1 MQLARHPGRPSRR
14 SALALV
20 VAVLAPAVAPLAAR
34 AAETAP
40 LEIVGSTP
48 LPGIGLPRKQIP
60 ANLQTLDAEQLHQ
73 AGGQSLADDLQRR
86 LPSVTVNETQGNPYQ
101 ADLNYRGFSAS
112 PLLGTPQGLSV
123 FLDGVRINEPFG
135 DVVNWD
141 LIPQTAIADM
151 TLVPGS
157 NPLYGLNT
165 LGGALALQ
173 TKRGDSHP
181 GGALELYDGSFDRRG
196 GSIEHGGKQGEFSW
210 YLAAEGMQED
220 GWRDHSPSEVGQ
232 LFGKFAWT
240 TADTDLAL
248 TLAHAD
254 NQLVGNGL
262 VPESLAER
270 RRAAIFTHPDRTENR
285 STLVA
290 LSGSHWLNY
299 SDQISGTLYLR
310 DTLTRTL
317 NGDLDDDYA
326 DAYGS
331 WAEAGFPAGGAPA
344 SGVLN
349 RTRTDQQAAGFGLQ
363 WTHIARPHQFVLGIS
378 HDRSRASFR
387 QSAQEG
393 ELSDDRGIAALDD
406 EEQLNSLLGRTRTS
420 SLFATDTVALA
431 PSLHLTGSLR
441 YNHTRVIDADRMGDA
456 LNGDFTYRKL
466 NPALGLTWQAA
477 RDLTLYAGFTQ
488 GNRAP
493 TPIELGCADPAH
505 PCSLPNAMAAD
516 PFLDQVVTR
525 TLELG
530 VRGRLASGVNWNAS
544 LFRSVNSDDIL
555 FVGTGGSR
563 GYFTNFGRTR
573 RQGVELGLSGV
584 AGALDWHASYS
595 YLQAT
600 FQSSA
605 CLLAE
610 SNSSAGQ
617 GGCPEDE
624 IRVRPGDHLPGL
636 PSHSLKLGLGW
647 QASDALHLGADL
659 LAYSWQ
665 YARGNENNRHEA
677 DAQFGGSGTLPGY
690 AVLNLNA
697 DYQFARQWTL
707 FGRLDNAFD
716 KHYASAGAL
725 AQNPFTGAGNAFA
738 ADPQDWHHEQF
749 IAPGAPRSAWL
760 GVRYAWDAP

>member
-1 MQLARHPGRPSRR
+1 MPRQSASRR
-14 SALALV
+14 
-20 VAVLAPAVAPLAAR
+20 R
-34 AAETAP
+34 
-40 LEIVGSTP
+40 
-48 LPGIGLPRKQIP
+48 RRR
-60 ANLQTLDAEQLHQ
+60 QT
-73 AGGQSLADDLQRR
+73 R
-86 LPSVTVNETQGNPYQ
+86 
-101 ADLNYRGFSAS
+101 
-112 PLLGTPQGLSV
+112 
-123 FLDGVRINEPFG
+123 
-135 DVVNWD
+135 
-141 LIPQTAIADM
+141 
-151 TLVPGS
+151 
-157 NPLYGLNT
+157 
-165 LGGALALQ
+165 
-173 TKRGDSHP
+173 
-181 GGALELYDGSFDRRG
+181 
-196 GSIEHGGKQGEFSW
+196 
-210 YLAAEGMQED
+210 
-220 GWRDHSPSEVGQ
+220 GWR
-232 LFGKFAWT
+232 
-240 TADTDLAL
+240 
-248 TLAHAD
+248 
-254 NQLVGNGL
+254 
-262 VPESLAER
+262 R
-270 RRAAIFTHPDRTENR
+270 RRKRTENR

-317 NGDLDDDYA
+317 NGDPDDDYA

-349 RTRTDQQAAGFGLQ
+349 RTRTDQQAAGLGLQ

-624 IRVRPGDHLPGL
+624 IRVTPGDHLPGL

-665 YARGNENNRHEA
+665 YVRGNENNRHEA

-749 IAPGAPRSAWL
+749 SAPGAPRSAWL
-760 GVRYAWDAP
+760 GVRYVWDAP